1 MPWSQRERQGSWN
14 CPRMGL
20 TETRIVTGIQNRSFR
35 WCSRRF
41 YRQFCV
47 LLHTFSGPFL
57 HKGFWTERFA
67 RRLSHRYHTRGSG
80 LSQSTARKHWSAPN
94 AVQSLP
100 SSTCVSAHPS
110 QSCFTHAEVGIQQKD
125 RRCIRSFDFR
135 SSTTTNGTTGI
146 CLYQNCGSKSS
157 TSMEVSQ

>member
-1 MPWSQRERQGSWN
+1 MS
-14 CPRMGL
+14 
-20 TETRIVTGIQNRSFR
+20 
-35 WCSRRF
+35 CSRRF

-125 RRCIRSFDFR
+125 RRCIESFGLR
-135 SSTTTNGTTGI
+135 CISTTTFPANLIHGSDSNRSKHGDRISRTSRHLHHALTARDP
-146 CLYQNCGSKSS
+146 CLAEHKIGSSDP
-157 TSMEVSQ
+157 